1 MKLIMENWNSYRQM
15 LKESDAM
22 NDMLKQKVNQL
33 RNRRK
38 EEVRGDFEKMGSDPI
53 DDLEAIDDMYDD
65 LIRLLDEPEESK
77 DLVADYMD
85 RNEMEQEF
93 QELYG
98 QSLSDYMES
107 PEFNNSSI
115 HDDEYD
121 YEYPDF

>member
-22 NDMLKQKVNQL
+22 NDMLKQKVNQI
-33 RNRRK
+33 RDRRK
-38 EEVRGDFEKMGSDPI
+38 EEVRGDFEKMGFDPI
-53 DDLEAIDDMYDD
+53 DDLEAIDSMYDD

-85 RNEMEQEF
+85 RNEMEEEF

-121 YEYPDF
+121 DF

>member
-1 MKLIMENWNSYRQM
+1 M

-77 DLVADYMD
+77 GLVADYMD

>member
-1 MKLIMENWNSYRQM
+1 MENWNSYRQM

-77 DLVADYMD
+77 GLVADYMD